1 MLFALRNPSVV
12 VTTYAIQLVAYPIGR
27 AWDLIFPDRTFNVL
41 GLSFNLRPGKFNF
54 KEHVIITVMFV
65 LPTSVSAWNCPAGL
79 TL

>member
-65 LPTSVSAWNCPAGL
+65 LPTSVFGSNCPMGL